1 MPLPRFRLRTLMIAV
16 PITGVVLARVAAWIG
31 SVREGLVLVLLLS
44 IAWVPAVFVFL
55 APKVARWLFM
65 LAVSASILSLAF
77 TVFQTADTGISSCLV
92 TFWLTFAFGIGYV
105 ATKAMHLPDRHRGRD
120 TRPEADSHADRSREN
135 SA

>member
-16 PITGVVLARVAAWIG
+16 PVAGVILALAIQAAAWIG

-55 APKVARWLFM
+55 PLKVAEWLFM

-77 TVFQTADTGISSCLV
+77 SVYLYRDTGISSCLV

-105 ATKAMHLPDRHRGRD
+105 ATKALHLPDWGSD
-120 TRPEADSHADRSREN
+120 TGSRPRKD
-135 SA
+135 

>member
-16 PITGVVLARVAAWIG
+16 PVAGVILALAIQAAAWIG

-55 APKVARWLFM
+55 PLKVAGWLFM

-77 TVFQTADTGISSCLV
+77 SVYLWRDTGISSCLQRF
-92 TFWLTFAFGIGYV
+92 TLGLRTPHTDEARLF
-105 ATKAMHLPDRHRGRD
+105 
-120 TRPEADSHADRSREN
+120 RPKSEIRMQPQRKPL
-135 SA
+135 